1 MAEVDALGANFG
13 QQSQTSQVQLA
24 ENFEMFLTLLTEQ
37 MKNQDPLNPLDSTEF
52 VNQLVSFSGV
62 EQQIS
67 ANQHLESLLLVQSA
81 AAQGAAVGFIGREA
95 TIATPQAVLEGGEA
109 NWSYVVP
116 EDVDSVSM
124 LVKNANGDIIGRFDG
139 TASAGSHEF
148 AWDGNNLNGT
158 AQEDGI
164 YTLEITATRPDGS
177 NANVEILSTS
187 RVTGVD
193 LSGSEVV
200 IEMGAI
206 RALLSSV
213 RVLREAPA
221 EV

>member
-1 MAEVDALGANFG
+1 MAEIDALGAAFG
-13 QQSQTSQVQLA
+13 QQTATSQVQLA

-62 EQQIS
+62 EQQIT
-67 ANQHLESLLLVQSA
+67 ANQNLESILLVQSA

-95 TIATPQAVLEGGEA
+95 TVATPQAVLEGGEA
-109 NWSYVVP
+109 EWSYVVP
-116 EDVDSVSM
+116 EDVAELSM
-124 LVKNANGDIIGRFDG
+124 IVKDEGGRIIGRFDG
-139 TASAGSHEF
+139 EPGAGSHVFNWNGED
-148 AWDGNNLNGT
+148 ANGNGV
-158 AQEDGI
+158 EDGI
-164 YTLEITATRPDGS
+164 YELEIIASRADGS
-177 NANVEILSTS
+177 AATVDVLSTS
-187 RVTGVD
+187 RVTAVD

-213 RVLREAPA
+213 RALREAPTA
-221 EV
+221 

>member
-1 MAEVDALGANFG
+1 MAEVDALGAAFG
-13 QQSQTSQVQLA
+13 QQTANSQVRLA

-67 ANQHLESLLLVQSA
+67 ANQNLESLLLVQSA

-95 TIATPQAVLEGGEA
+95 TIATPQAILEGGEA
-109 NWSYVVP
+109 KWSYVVP
-116 EDVDSVSM
+116 EEVTELSM
-124 LVKNANGDIIGRFDG
+124 LVKDEGGRIIGRFDG
-139 TASAGSHEF
+139 EAAAGSHEF
-148 AWDGNNLNGT
+148 AWNGEDLNGNT
-158 AQEDGI
+158 LDDGI
-164 YTLEITATRPDGS
+164 YQLEITATRADGS
-177 NANVEILSTS
+177 SASVEILSTS
-187 RVTGVD
+187 KVTGVD

-200 IEMGAI
+200 VEMGAI

-213 RVLREAPA
+213 RALREAPIT
-221 EV
+221 

>member
-1 MAEVDALGANFG
+1 MSEIDALGAAFG
-13 QQSQTSQVQLA
+13 QQTASSQVQLA

-52 VNQLVSFSGV
+52 VNQLVSFSSV

-67 ANQHLESLLLVQSA
+67 ANQNLESLLLVQSA

-95 TIATPQAVLEGGEA
+95 TIATPQAVLENGEA
-109 NWSYVVP
+109 EWSYVVP
-116 EDVDSVSM
+116 EDVANLSMVVQDSTGRV
-124 LVKNANGDIIGRFDG
+124 VGRFDG
-139 TASAGSHEF
+139 EMTSGSHDF
-148 AWDGNNLNGT
+148 AWNGEDANGNAL
-158 AQEDGI
+158 EDGV
-164 YTLEITATRPDGS
+164 YTLEITATRPDGTP
-177 NANVEILSTS
+177 ANVEILSTS

-200 IEMGAI
+200 VEMGAI

-213 RVLREAPA
+213 RALREAPA
-221 EV
+221 A